1 MGRPR
6 KQDEERR
13 TAAIRADLTLAEKL
27 YVQSQAAA
35 AGISEAE
42 YVRRLALGFTVPARS
57 EREGKAALVSEI
69 NRLGRE
75 LAALG
80 NLANQIALYCHTDR
94 RIPVEWDVL
103 PHEIKVLTRQVEV
116 TLEGVLFDH
125 GA

>member
-6 KQDEERR
+6 KQDDERR
-13 TAAIRADLTLAEKL
+13 TSATRADLTLAEKL
-27 YVQSQAAA
+27 YIQSQASA
-35 AGISEAE
+35 AGLSEAE
-42 YVRRLALGFTVPARS
+42 YVRRRALGFAVPARS
-57 EREGKAALVSEI
+57 ERESKAALVSEI

-103 PHEIKVLTRQVEV
+103 PYEIKELARQVEA

-125 GA
+125 GS